1 VIVVGQP
8 SSSLRLLQGG
18 LLQGMIPSAFITL
31 KMGVVAGDCWCR
43 FFTGSTYYLKVEFSY
58 RSGWNH
64 HH

>member
-31 KMGVVAGDCWCR
+31 KMGVVAGDCWCCKDSKTR
-43 FFTGSTYYLKVEFSY
+43 SCQYYL
-58 RSGWNH
+58 
-64 HH
+64 